1 MLKVLFVCT
10 GNICRSPLA
19 EGVFQNMVNKK
30 GLAKQIQ
37 CDSAATHAYHIGA
50 LADRRAR
57 QTAQRHGIALTHRAR
72 KLSGDDFAEFDYLVA
87 MDEGHFGIMQNLS
100 YRSTGFDCND
110 NLVLY
115 RYFEP
120 QTDNAEPES
129 KSVPD
134 PYYDDMAAFEN
145 VFEIVARCGKQ
156 FLDFLVEKHKLHL

>member
-1 MLKVLFVCT
+1 MLKILFVCT

-19 EGVFQNMVNKK
+19 EGVFQKMVEQR
-30 GLAKQIQ
+30 GLSKHIL

-87 MDEGHFGIMQNLS
+87 MDEVHFEMMRNLS
-100 YRSTGFDCND
+100 YRSTGFECND
-110 NLVLY
+110 NLILY
-115 RYFEP
+115 RDFDP
-120 QTDNAEPES
+120 KTDGTPAES

-145 VFEIVARCGKQ
+145 VYEIVARCGKQ
-156 FLDFLVEKHKLHL
+156 FLDYLVEKHKLLT